1 MRCFCTPR
9 FSSSL
14 QKRTF
19 RQQGRLSR
27 FRDALLL
34 IPWGWAETRAYGCVV
49 MVWFYGCA
57 CASRAYG
64 YFMVYGL
71 CGDDASS
78 SQKNISCGVRF
89 FICKGMKNCRITQ
102 VFLQVFLG
110 FFYCFF
116 HCFSNLFSRCFS
128 SPFSI
133 CSYVSP
139 LLQKWPLRPSVT
151 PLREISQAFPC
162 RTLLRSCP
170 LSRTGDRS

>member
-1 MRCFCTPR
+1 M
-9 FSSSL
+9 
-14 QKRTF
+14 
-19 RQQGRLSR
+19 SR
-27 FRDALLL
+27 FRGASLL
-34 IPWGWAETRAYGCVV
+34 IPWGWAETRAYGVYDDAVCAPRAYGCVV

-64 YFMVYGL
+64 CFYGVWL

-102 VFLQVFLG
+102 VFQQVFLG

-116 HCFSNLFSRCFS
+116 LTFFNLFFRCFS

-139 LLQKWPLRPSVT
+139 LLQKWPLSPSVT
-151 PLREISQAFPC
+151 PLREILKPSLAE
-162 RTLLRSCP
+162 RSYAAVP
-170 LSRTGDRS
+170 SAERVIED

>member
-1 MRCFCTPR
+1 MCPACV
-9 FSSSL
+9 
-14 QKRTF
+14 
-19 RQQGRLSR
+19 
-27 FRDALLL
+27 
-34 IPWGWAETRAYGCVV
+34 WCVV

-71 CGDDASS
+71 CGDDATS

-102 VFLQVFLG
+102 VFQQVFLG

-133 CSYVSP
+133 CFFAAS
-139 LLQKWPLRPSVT
+139 LTFFNLFLCVT
-151 PLREISQAFPC
+151 PVAEMAIEPIRHPSQRDIQAFPC
-162 RTLLRSCP
+162 RNAP
-170 LSRTGDRS
+170 AQLSPQQDG